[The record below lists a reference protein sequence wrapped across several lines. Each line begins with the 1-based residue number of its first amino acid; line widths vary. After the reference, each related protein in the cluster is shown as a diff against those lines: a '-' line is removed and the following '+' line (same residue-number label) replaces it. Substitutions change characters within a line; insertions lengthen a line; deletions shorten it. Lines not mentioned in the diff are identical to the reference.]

1 MFDNLFNIISDW
13 FKGILIEGIATNMGA
28 TFLTTEDV
36 LNRYGNHGLM
46 TLNGDGLGISSMIQA
61 LSQNV
66 ILPIAGIILTFVM
79 CYELIQIIIQKNNMH
94 DIDTWVFFK
103 WIFKTFIAV
112 MLVSNTWQI
121 VSAIFYL
128 GNNLVTQA
136 SATISTNVGID
147 TATAITNL
155 IDSLQDKNIGELI
168 GLYMSSGF
176 VFISINLLTICVFL
190 VIYARIIEIYL
201 VTSLAPIPFATFTNH
216 DWSHVGQNYLKS
228 ILALAFQGFLI
239 MVCMG
244 IYAVLLN
251 NITFTDDLAATMWI
265 CVGYTALLVYAL
277 FKTGSV
283 SKSIFSAH

>member
-1 MFDNLFNIISDW
+1 MFDALFTYLSDW
-13 FKGILIEGIATNMGA
+13 FRNLLTESISTYMAA
-28 TFLTTEDV
+28 TFLTTEEV
-36 LNRYGNHGLM
+36 LEKYGSSGLL
-46 TLNGDGLGISSMIQA
+46 TLNGDGLGISSLIQT

-94 DIDTWVFFK
+94 DIDTWIFFK

-112 MLVSNTWQI
+112 LLVTNTWQI
-121 VSAIFYL
+121 VTAVFNL
-128 GNNLVTQA
+128 GNRIVMQA
-136 SATISTNVGID
+136 SGTITRAVGLD
-147 TATAITNL
+147 TRTAMAEL
-155 IDSLQDKNIGELI
+155 IEGLQDKTTGELF
-168 GLYMSSGF
+168 GVFLTSAF
-176 VFISINLLTICVFL
+176 VFLTINLLSLCVFL
-190 VIYARIIEIYL
+190 VVYARIIEIYL

-251 NITFTDDLAATMWI
+251 NIVFVDDIATAMWT
-265 CVGYTALLVYAL
+265 CLGYTALLVYAL

-283 SKSIFSAH
+283 SKSIFAAH

>member
-1 MFDNLFNIISDW
+1 MFDNLFNIITDW
-13 FKGILIEGIATNMGA
+13 FKGILIDGIATNMGA

-112 MLVSNTWQI
+112 LLVSNTWQI

-176 VFISINLLTICVFL
+176 VFITINLLTICVFL

-283 SKSIFSAH
+283 SKSIFSSH

>member
-1 MFDNLFNIISDW
+1 MFDSLFSSIADW
-13 FKGILIEGIATNMGA
+13 FKGILIEGIANNMTSSFALTGGA
-28 TFLTTEDV
+28 LQK
-36 LNRYGNHGLM
+36 YGSTGLL
-46 TLNGDGLGISSMIQA
+46 TLNEDGLGISNIIQT

-94 DIDTWVFFK
+94 DVDTWIFFK

-112 MLVSNTWQI
+112 LLVTNTWQL
-121 VSAIFYL
+121 VSAVFSL
-128 GNNLVTQA
+128 GNRLVNDA
-136 SATISTNVGID
+136 AGTISTAVGID
-147 TATAITNL
+147 TGAAVERFVEG
-155 IDSLQDKNIGELI
+155 LQDKNVGELI
-168 GLYMSSGF
+168 GLYISSGF
-176 VFISINLLTICVFL
+176 VFLTINILVVCVFL
-190 VIYARIIEIYL
+190 VVYARIIEIYL

-251 NITFTDDLAATMWI
+251 NITFTDDLAASMWI

>member
-1 MFDNLFNIISDW
+1 MIENIFSSITDW
-13 FKGILIEGIATNMGA
+13 FKEILIDSITTNMAVTLG
-28 TFLTTEDV
+28 TTKGV
-36 LNRYGNHGLM
+36 LNQYGGAGLL
-46 TLNGDGLGISSMIQA
+46 TLDNDGLGISNLIQT

-94 DIDTWVFFK
+94 DIDTWIFFK

-112 MLVSNTWQI
+112 LLVTNTWQI
-121 VSAIFYL
+121 ITGVFNI
-128 GNNLVTQA
+128 GNRIVMQA
-136 SATISTNVGID
+136 SSTISTAVGID
-147 TATAITNL
+147 TRAAAERMIE
-155 IDSLQDKNIGELI
+155 SLQDKNIGELI
-168 GLYMSSGF
+168 GLLISTAF
-176 VFISINLLTICVFL
+176 VFLAINLLSLCVFL
-190 VIYARIIEIYL
+190 VVYARIMEIYL

-228 ILALAFQGFLI
+228 IFELAFQGFLI

-251 NITFTDDLAATMWI
+251 NITFTDDVGATMWI

-283 SKSIFSAH
+283 SKSIFAAH

>member
-1 MFDNLFNIISDW
+1 MFDNLFNSIAEW
-13 FKGILIEGIATNMGA
+13 FKGILIEGIGTNMAGA
-28 TFLTTEDV
+28 FAMTGNV
-36 LNRYGNHGLM
+36 LDRYGSSGLM
-46 TLNGDGLGISSMIQA
+46 TLNGDGLGISSLIQT

-94 DIDTWVFFK
+94 DIDTWIFFK

-112 MLVSNTWQI
+112 LLVTNTWQI
-121 VSAIFYL
+121 VSAVFNL
-128 GNNLVTQA
+128 GNRLVQDA
-136 SATISTNVGID
+136 AGTISTTVGID
-147 TATAITNL
+147 TASAVSRLMDT
-155 IDSLQDKNIGELI
+155 LQDKNVGELI

-176 VFISINLLTICVFL
+176 VFLAINILVICVFL

-251 NITFTDDLAATMWI
+251 NISFTDDLAATMWI

>member
-28 TFLTTEDV
+28 TFLSTEDV

>member
-1 MFDNLFNIISDW
+1 MFDLLLNNIADW
-13 FKGILIEGIATNMGA
+13 FRGILTDGILTYMGA
-28 TFLTTEDV
+28 TFITTENV
-36 LNRYGNHGLM
+36 LNKYGSSGLL
-46 TLNGDGLGISSMIQA
+46 TLNEDGLGISSLIQT

-66 ILPIAGIILTFVM
+66 ILPIAGIILAYVM

-94 DIDTWVFFK
+94 DVDTWVFFK

-112 MLVSNTWQI
+112 LLVTNTWQI
-121 VSAIFYL
+121 VSAVFSM
-128 GNNLVTQA
+128 GNQIVRQA
-136 SATISTNVGID
+136 SGTISTTVGID
-147 TATAITNL
+147 TQTALAQITA
-155 IDSLQDKNIGELI
+155 SLQEKDIGELI
-168 GLYMSSGF
+168 GLFMSSGF
-176 VFISINLLTICVFL
+176 VFVTINLLSLCVFL
-190 VIYARIIEIYL
+190 VVYARIIEIYL

-216 DWSHVGQNYLKS
+216 DWSNVGQNYLKS

-251 NITFTDDLAATMWI
+251 NIVFVEDAAAAMWT

>member
-1 MFDNLFNIISDW
+1 MFDNLFNIITDW
-13 FKGILIEGIATNMGA
+13 FKGILIDGIATNMGA

-112 MLVSNTWQI
+112 LLVSNTWQI

>member
-1 MFDNLFNIISDW
+1 MISEW
-13 FKGILIEGIATNMGA
+13 AKGVLIGGIADNMSA
-28 TFLTTEDV
+28 SFRLTANA
-36 LNRYGNHGLM
+36 LHNYGNGALL
-46 TLNGDGLGISSMIQA
+46 TLNEDGLGISGIIQT

-79 CYELIQIIIQKNNMH
+79 CYELIQIIIQKNNMQ
-94 DIDTWVFFK
+94 DIDTWIFFK

-112 MLVSNTWQI
+112 LLVTNTWQL
-121 VSAIFYL
+121 VSAVFQL
-128 GNNLVTQA
+128 GNRLVADASGVISTTVGLDTA
-136 SATISTNVGID
+136 SAIEGFVDG
-147 TATAITNL
+147 
-155 IDSLQDKNIGELI
+155 LQDKNIGELL
-168 GLYMSSGF
+168 GLYISSGF
-176 VFISINLLTICVFL
+176 VFLTINILVVCVFL
-190 VIYARIIEIYL
+190 VMYARIIEIYL

-228 ILALAFQGFLI
+228 IIALAFQGFLI

-251 NITFTDDLAATMWI
+251 NISFTEDLAAAMWI
-265 CVGYTALLVYAL
+265 CIGYTALLVYAL

>member
-1 MFDNLFNIISDW
+1 MFDILFNYMGEWIRGLLIDGISTYM
-13 FKGILIEGIATNMGA
+13 AA
-28 TFLTTEDV
+28 TFLTTGDV
-36 LNRYGNHGLM
+36 LDKYGSSGLL
-46 TLNGDGLGISSMIQA
+46 TLNGDGLGISPLIQT

-79 CYELIQIIIQKNNMH
+79 CYELIQIIIQKNNLH
-94 DIDTWVFFK
+94 DVDTWIFFK

-112 MLVSNTWQI
+112 LLVTNTWQI
-121 VSAIFYL
+121 VTAVFNL
-128 GNNLVTQA
+128 GNRIVQQA
-136 SATISTNVGID
+136 SGTISSAVGLD
-147 TATAITNL
+147 TAAAVTRL
-155 IDSLQDKNIGELI
+155 IDGLKDKTIGELI
-168 GLYMSSGF
+168 GLFITSTF
-176 VFISINLLTICVFL
+176 VFITINLLSLCVFL

-251 NITFTDDLAATMWI
+251 NIVFVDNAAAAMWT

-283 SKSIFSAH
+283 SKSIFAAH

>member
-1 MFDNLFNIISDW
+1 M
-13 FKGILIEGIATNMGA
+13 AA

-36 LNRYGNHGLM
+36 LGNYGSSGLL
-46 TLNGDGLGISSMIQA
+46 TLNGDGLGISSMIQT

-94 DIDTWVFFK
+94 DIDTWIFFK

-112 MLVSNTWQI
+112 LLVTNTWQI
-121 VSAIFYL
+121 VTAVFNL
-128 GNNLVTQA
+128 GNRIVQQA
-136 SATISTNVGID
+136 SGTITTSIGLNTGEAMMRLVE
-147 TATAITNL
+147 
-155 IDSLQDKNIGELI
+155 SLQDKPFGELF
-168 GLYMSSGF
+168 GLFLSSAF
-176 VFISINLLTICVFL
+176 VFITINLLKLCVFL

-251 NITFTDDLAATMWI
+251 NIVFMDDAAAAMWT

-283 SKSIFSAH
+283 SKSIFAAH

>member
-1 MFDNLFNIISDW
+1 MFDNLFNIITDW
-13 FKGILIEGIATNMGA
+13 FKGILIEGIGTNMAGA
-28 TFLTTEDV
+28 FAMTGTV
-36 LNRYGNHGLM
+36 LDRYGSSGLM
-46 TLNGDGLGISSMIQA
+46 TLNSDGLGISSLIQT

-94 DIDTWVFFK
+94 DIDTWIFFK

-112 MLVSNTWQI
+112 LLVTNTWQL
-121 VSAIFYL
+121 VTAVFNL
-128 GNNLVTQA
+128 GNRLVQDA
-136 SATISTNVGID
+136 AGTISTTVGID
-147 TATAITNL
+147 TASAVTRL
-155 IDSLQDKNIGELI
+155 MDSLQDKNIGELI

-176 VFISINLLTICVFL
+176 VFLAINILVICVFL

-251 NITFTDDLAATMWI
+251 NISFTEDLAATMCI

>member
-1 MFDNLFNIISDW
+1 MISEW
-13 FKGILIEGIATNMGA
+13 AKGVLIGGIADNMSA
-28 TFLTTEDV
+28 SFRLTANV
-36 LNRYGNHGLM
+36 LHNYGNGALL
-46 TLNGDGLGISSMIQA
+46 TLNEDGLGISGIIQT

-79 CYELIQIIIQKNNMH
+79 CYELIQIIIQKNNMQ
-94 DIDTWVFFK
+94 DIDTWIFFK

-112 MLVSNTWQI
+112 LLVTNTWQL
-121 VSAIFYL
+121 VSAVFQL
-128 GNNLVTQA
+128 GNRLVADA
-136 SATISTNVGID
+136 SGAISTTVGLDTGTAMETFID
-147 TATAITNL
+147 G
-155 IDSLQDKNIGELI
+155 LQDKNIGELL
-168 GLYMSSGF
+168 GLYISSGF
-176 VFISINLLTICVFL
+176 VFLTINILVVCVFL
-190 VIYARIIEIYL
+190 VMYARIIEIYL

-228 ILALAFQGFLI
+228 IIALAFQGFLI

-251 NITFTDDLAATMWI
+251 NISFTEDLAASMWI

>member
-1 MFDNLFNIISDW
+1 MLDSIFNSISEW
-13 FKGILIEGIATNMGA
+13 FRGILIDGISNNMA
-28 TFLTTEDV
+28 STFGLTKGV
-36 LNRYGNHGLM
+36 LDKYGNAGLL
-46 TLNGDGLGISSMIQA
+46 TLNSDGLGISSLIQT

-94 DIDTWVFFK
+94 DIDTWIFFK

-112 MLVSNTWQI
+112 LLVSNTWQI
-121 VSAIFYL
+121 ITGVFNL
-128 GNNLVTQA
+128 GNRLVTQA
-136 SATISTNVGID
+136 SSTISTVVGID
-147 TATAITNL
+147 TGAATERI
-155 IDSLQDKNIGELI
+155 IESLQDKNVGELLGI
-168 GLYMSSGF
+168 YLSSGF
-176 VFISINLLTICVFL
+176 VFLAINILSLCVFL
-190 VIYARIIEIYL
+190 VVYARIMEIYL
-201 VTSLAPIPFATFTNH
+201 VSSLAPIPFATFTNH
-216 DWSHVGQNYLKS
+216 EWSHVGQNYLKS

-251 NITFTDDLAATMWI
+251 NITFSDDMSATMWI

-283 SKSIFSAH
+283 SKSIFAAH

>member
-1 MFDNLFNIISDW
+1 MFDLLFNSITDW
-13 FKGILIEGIATNMGA
+13 FRGLLIDGITTCMGA
-28 TFLTTEDV
+28 TFIVTGDV
-36 LNRYGNHGLM
+36 LDKYGSSGLL
-46 TLNGDGLGISSMIQA
+46 TLNGDGLGISPMIQT

-66 ILPIAGIILTFVM
+66 ILPIAGIILAYVM
-79 CYELIQIIIQKNNMH
+79 CYELIQIIIQKNNLH
-94 DIDTWVFFK
+94 DVDTWIFFK

-112 MLVSNTWQI
+112 LLVSNTWQI
-121 VSAIFYL
+121 VSGVFNL
-128 GNNLVTQA
+128 GNQIVQQA
-136 SATISTNVGID
+136 AGTISTTVGLD
-147 TATAITNL
+147 TSAAMTQL
-155 IDSLQDKNIGELI
+155 IDGLQNKNIGELI
-168 GLYMSSGF
+168 GLFLSSEF
-176 VFISINLLTICVFL
+176 VFLTINLLSLCVFL
-190 VIYARIIEIYL
+190 VVYARIIEIYL

-251 NITFTDDLAATMWI
+251 NIVFVDDLGAAMWI

-283 SKSIFSAH
+283 SKSIFAAH

>member
-1 MFDNLFNIISDW
+1 MFDSLFNLISDW
-13 FKGILIEGIATNMGA
+13 FKGILIEGITTNIGA
-28 TFLTTEDV
+28 TFITTENV
-36 LNRYGNHGLM
+36 LNRYGNHGLL
-46 TLNGDGLGISSMIQA
+46 TLNGDGLGISSMIQT

-112 MLVSNTWQI
+112 LLVSNTWQI

-147 TATAITNL
+147 TETAITNL

-176 VFISINLLTICVFL
+176 VFITINLLTICVFL

-283 SKSIFSAH
+283 SKTIFSAH

>member
-1 MFDNLFNIISDW
+1 MFDELFTYISDW
-13 FKGILIEGIATNMGA
+13 FRHLLIDSISTYMTA
-28 TFLTTEDV
+28 TFMTTEDV
-36 LNRYGNHGLM
+36 LGRYGSSGLL
-46 TLNGDGLGISSMIQA
+46 TLNGDGLGISSLIQT

-66 ILPIAGIILTFVM
+66 ILPIAGIILTCVM

-94 DIDTWVFFK
+94 DIDTWIFFK

-112 MLVSNTWQI
+112 LLVSNTWQI
-121 VSAIFYL
+121 VTAVFNL
-128 GNNLVTQA
+128 GNRIVMQA
-136 SATISTNVGID
+136 SGTITTSIGLD
-147 TATAITNL
+147 TGTALTGFAEAL
-155 IDSLQDKNIGELI
+155 EDKGTGELFGI
-168 GLYMSSGF
+168 FLTSAF
-176 VFISINLLTICVFL
+176 VFLAINLLSLCVFL
-190 VIYARIIEIYL
+190 VVYARIIEIYL

-251 NITFTDDLAATMWI
+251 NIVFVNDVAAAMWT
-265 CVGYTALLVYAL
+265 CLGYTALLVYAL

-283 SKSIFSAH
+283 SRSIFAAH

>member
-1 MFDNLFNIISDW
+1 MLDSIFNSISEW
-13 FKGILIEGIATNMGA
+13 FRGILIDGISNNMA
-28 TFLTTEDV
+28 STFGLTKGV
-36 LNRYGNHGLM
+36 LDKYGNAGLL
-46 TLNGDGLGISSMIQA
+46 TLNSDGLGISSLIQT

-94 DIDTWVFFK
+94 DIDTWIFFK

-112 MLVSNTWQI
+112 LLVSNTWQI
-121 VSAIFYL
+121 ITGVFNL
-128 GNNLVTQA
+128 GNRLVTQA
-136 SATISTNVGID
+136 SSTISTAVGID
-147 TATAITNL
+147 TGAATERI
-155 IDSLQDKNIGELI
+155 IESLQDKNVGELLGI
-168 GLYMSSGF
+168 YLSSGF
-176 VFISINLLTICVFL
+176 VFLAINILSLCVFL
-190 VIYARIIEIYL
+190 VVYARIMEIYL
-201 VTSLAPIPFATFTNH
+201 VSSLAPIPFATFTNH
-216 DWSHVGQNYLKS
+216 EWSHVGQNYLKS

-251 NITFTDDLAATMWI
+251 NITFSDDMSATMWI

-283 SKSIFSAH
+283 SKSIFAAH

>member
-1 MFDNLFNIISDW
+1 MFDNLFDMISEW
-13 FKGILIEGIATNMGA
+13 AKGVLIGGIADNMSA
-28 TFLTTEDV
+28 SFRLTANA
-36 LNRYGNHGLM
+36 LHNYGNGALL
-46 TLNGDGLGISSMIQA
+46 TLNEDGLGISGIIQT

-79 CYELIQIIIQKNNMH
+79 CYELIQIIIQKNNMQ
-94 DIDTWVFFK
+94 DIDTWIFFK

-112 MLVSNTWQI
+112 LLVTNTWQL
-121 VSAIFYL
+121 VSAVFQL
-128 GNNLVTQA
+128 GNRLVADASGVISTTVGLDTA
-136 SATISTNVGID
+136 SAIEGFVDG
-147 TATAITNL
+147 
-155 IDSLQDKNIGELI
+155 LQDKNIGELL
-168 GLYMSSGF
+168 GLYISSGF
-176 VFISINLLTICVFL
+176 VFLTINILVVCVFL
-190 VIYARIIEIYL
+190 VMYARIIEIYL

-228 ILALAFQGFLI
+228 IIALAFQGFLI

-251 NITFTDDLAATMWI
+251 NISFTEDLAAAMWI
-265 CVGYTALLVYAL
+265 CIGYTALLVYAL

>member
-1 MFDNLFNIISDW
+1 MISEW
-13 FKGILIEGIATNMGA
+13 AKGVLIGGIADNMSA
-28 TFLTTEDV
+28 SFRLTANA
-36 LNRYGNHGLM
+36 LHNYGNGALL
-46 TLNGDGLGISSMIQA
+46 TLNEDGLGISGIIQT

-79 CYELIQIIIQKNNMH
+79 CYELIQIIIQKNNMQ
-94 DIDTWVFFK
+94 DIDTWIFFK

-112 MLVSNTWQI
+112 LLVTNTWQL
-121 VSAIFYL
+121 VSAVFQL
-128 GNNLVTQA
+128 GNRLVADASGVISTTVGLDTA
-136 SATISTNVGID
+136 SAIEGFVDG
-147 TATAITNL
+147 
-155 IDSLQDKNIGELI
+155 LQDKNIGELL
-168 GLYMSSGF
+168 GLYISSGF
-176 VFISINLLTICVFL
+176 VFLTINILVVCVFL
-190 VIYARIIEIYL
+190 VMYARIIEIYL

-228 ILALAFQGFLI
+228 IIALAFQGFLI

-251 NITFTDDLAATMWI
+251 NISFTDDLAASMWV

>member
-1 MFDNLFNIISDW
+1 MFDNLFNIITDW
-13 FKGILIEGIATNMGA
+13 FKGILIDGIATNMGA

-112 MLVSNTWQI
+112 LLVSNTWQI

-176 VFISINLLTICVFL
+176 VFITINLLTICVFL

>member
-1 MFDNLFNIISDW
+1 MDW
-13 FKGILIEGIATNMGA
+13 FKGILIEGIANNMAGA
-28 TFLTTEDV
+28 FGLTGSA
-36 LNRYGNHGLM
+36 LQKYGSTGLL
-46 TLNGDGLGISSMIQA
+46 TLNEDGLGISNMIQT

-79 CYELIQIIIQKNNMH
+79 CYELIQIIIQKNNMQ
-94 DIDTWVFFK
+94 DIDTWIFFK

-112 MLVSNTWQI
+112 LLVTNTWQL
-121 VSAIFYL
+121 VSAVFSL
-128 GNNLVTQA
+128 GNRLVNDA
-136 SATISTNVGID
+136 AGTISTAVGLD
-147 TATAITNL
+147 TGAIVENFV
-155 IDSLQDKNIGELI
+155 DGLQDKNVGELI
-168 GLYMSSGF
+168 GLFISSGF
-176 VFISINLLTICVFL
+176 VFLAINILVVCVFL
-190 VIYARIIEIYL
+190 VVYARIIEIYL

-251 NITFTDDLAATMWI
+251 NISFTEDPAATMWI